1 MATNIW
7 AKNHS
12 MQEYSKLRRAA
23 FWREVQATLT
33 RHPYLLVPFEE
44 VRERLYGV
52 APVDRGVQT
61 IALDQIVGS
70 LGRARD
76 FTRDFLPLN
85 ETTSDRWR
93 RLREAWE
100 AMVSLPP
107 IEVYQVGECYFI
119 SDGNHRVSV
128 ARSMGNS
135 HIEAR
140 VLEVPVRATLRPD
153 MAPDQMLRA
162 AEKAGFLARTGLDR
176 VRPDAAVEVT
186 IPLGYSTLG
195 RQIELLWEAGRPA
208 NPALTLAQAAGQWY
222 DEAYAPIAQVIHQS
236 GWERDFPRRTQA
248 DLYVWLMEHLARLQ
262 AEYGPTVDAE
272 LAFEDFAEEKG
283 GGRWRHFVHI
293 TRHALRRWY
302 GDDTPKLVERLVD
315 RYEEKEVEHLV
326 DELAA
331 AERWLAEMD
340 AEDEAPREA

>member
-1 MATNIW
+1 MN
-7 AKNHS
+7 
-12 MQEYSKLRRAA
+12 EYSRLRRAA

-33 RHPYLLVPFEE
+33 RHPYLLVPYEE
-44 VRERLYGV
+44 VRQRLYGV
-52 APVDRGVQT
+52 APVDRGIQT
-61 IALDQIVGS
+61 IRLDQIVGS

-100 AMVSLPP
+100 KMASLPP

-128 ARSMGNS
+128 ARSMGS
-135 HIEAR
+135 RDIEAR
-140 VLEVPVRATLRPD
+140 VLEVPVRAAIRAD
-153 MAPDQMLRA
+153 MTPEQILRA

-176 VRPDAAVEVT
+176 TRPDVNIEVT

-195 RQIELLWEAGRPA
+195 RQIELVWGAGQTG
-208 NPALTLAQAAGQWY
+208 NTTLTLAQAAVQWY
-222 DEAYAPIAQVIHQS
+222 DEAYAPIATVIHAS
-236 GWERDFPRRTQA
+236 GWERDFQRRTQA

-262 AEYGPTVDAE
+262 AEYGRAVDAE
-272 LAFEDFAEEKG
+272 IAFEDFQAQKG
-283 GGRWRHFVHI
+283 GGRWGQFVRT
-293 TRHALRRWY
+293 TRQALRHWY

-331 AERWLAEMD
+331 AERWLAELD
-340 AEDEAPREA
+340 AEEAAQGEA